1 MATKKQ
7 IESAKKTSEDPEN
20 LEGNVA
26 SPARFSPATR
36 KRPS

>member
-7 IESAKKTSEDPEN
+7 IESAKEHQEDPEN

-26 SPARFSPATR
+26 SPAL
-36 KRPS
+36 